1 MKRKKSNIVT
11 MVVFMSVVSLICGSA
26 IAAGEYPAK
35 PVQVIVPWAVGGGTD
50 TATRVL
56 VNTVQ
61 KFFPKPLIIVNRPG
75 GAGTV
80 GMTQFCNSKPDG
92 YTICSNAWGPM
103 VTQPF
108 LKKLEYTEKN
118 YISLMQT
125 YSAPRIFCAHPSRP
139 YNNMK
144 EFMEYVK
151 KNPGKVKV
159 GIAGVGTTGHLAML
173 EMESKYGVKF
183 NMVPMGGGGPQ
194 KIAVLGGHV
203 DVATVITGEGGPS
216 VVAGQL
222 KALGMFD
229 VKRFPEFPNIP
240 TLAEQGYPIESGV
253 ANFIMVPAGT
263 SQPVIKFLHD
273 SFKKGLEVPS
283 YQEAIKKMKF
293 NVEYLSPKESQAKL
307 AKFRD
312 LYKKLIEN
320 MGLAKQK

>member
-1 MKRKKSNIVT
+1 MKRKKSNIAT
-11 MVVFMSVVSLICGSA
+11 MIVFMGFVTLICGNA
-26 IAAGEYPAK
+26 IAAGEYPSK
-35 PVQVIVPWAVGGGTD
+35 PIQVIVPWAVGGGTD

-61 KFFPKPLIIVNRPG
+61 KFFPRPLVVVNRPG

-80 GMTQFCNSKPDG
+80 GMTQFCKSKPDG

-108 LKKLEYTEKN
+108 LKKLEYAEKD
-118 YISLMQT
+118 YIPIMQT

-173 EMESKYGVKF
+173 QMESEYGVKF
-183 NMVPMGGGGPQ
+183 IMVPMGGGGPT
-194 KIAVLGGHV
+194 KIAVIGGHV
-203 DVATVITGEGGPS
+203 DVATPITGEGGPA

-222 KALGMFD
+222 KALGVFD

-240 TLAEQGYPIESGV
+240 TLAEQGYPVESGV
-253 ANFIMVPAGT
+253 ANFIMVPADT
-263 SQPVIKFLHD
+263 PPPIIKFLHD
-273 SFKKGLEVPS
+273 SFKKGLEIPG
-283 YQEAIKKMKF
+283 YQEAIRKMKF

-307 AKFRD
+307 AKFRS
-312 LYKKLIEN
+312 LYKKLIEK